1 MFGND
6 KPIHELFFFL
16 LQATN
21 SSKVLKT
28 RDSAFLSADL
38 QGERGAEEKEE
49 ERGPE
54 EDGEAE
60 TEVKDEAGSGA
71 NSPCQGKAFSMK
83 SRFCLFKSNICCS
96 SLAYMLCRW

>member
-1 MFGND
+1 M
-6 KPIHELFFFL
+6 KVFFFL

-49 ERGPE
+49 ERDNGWLKHTMF
-54 EDGEAE
+54 DLNILV
-60 TEVKDEAGSGA
+60 EVFLFYSYNSGA
-71 NSPCQGKAFSMK
+71 NHWLKNQTT
-83 SRFCLFKSNICCS
+83 
-96 SLAYMLCRW
+96 